1 MIAFE
6 LAAAIVAMAA
16 APQHAEPSRSTS
28 SVRVSDR
35 ANTRTAPAST
45 NARHAVQTK
54 KTVQSKKTVSPCRRS
69 NASYD
74 AKSNTY
80 RDARGKRQRCAR

>member
-6 LAAAIVAMAA
+6 LVAAIVAMAA
-16 APQHAEPSRSTS
+16 VPQHAEPSRSTSRSTS

-35 ANTRTAPAST
+35 ANTRTVPASN
-45 NARHAVQTK
+45 NARHAVQ
-54 KTVQSKKTVSPCRRS
+54 SKQTVSPCRRS
-69 NASYD
+69 NKSYD

>member
-16 APQHAEPSRSTS
+16 APQHAEPSLYTS

-35 ANTRTAPAST
+35 ANTRTVPAS
-45 NARHAVQTK
+45 NKARHAVQG
-54 KTVQSKKTVSPCRRS
+54 KKTVSPCRRS